1 MNKMNTGGL
10 FKRLRENKTVK
21 VIAIVTGALLVL
33 FLAFIGWIWFT
44 TLQPDQVQ
52 PASVNNSD
60 SAPPISEEDQLKLLN
75 WNVQFMAGKGY
86 DFYYEGGEDTRPTPE
101 DIDETTEEVAR
112 IIREEDPDVILLQ
125 EVDDGAKRTDHED
138 QLAKLMEKLPDDYG
152 SHASTFYWK
161 AAFSLH
167 PKIMGSVGMK
177 LSVIS
182 KYKMETARRHQ
193 LALKPDNW
201 FVRQFDLKRAV
212 LEVRF
217 PRKEGEDL
225 VVFNTHLTAF
235 AFGSNVRERQVKEIK
250 GLLEDRSK
258 EGNPWLIAGDFNL
271 RPPGKGE
278 GEGDNEAIK
287 SLFADYRAV
296 PGYEE
301 VNGPNPEDWYTHF
314 PNDPEI
320 TGPDRTIDYFFLSDS
335 VSLGDHYV
343 RREGTLE
350 TSDHLPVIAEVRVNQ

>member
-1 MNKMNTGGL
+1 MNTKGYL
-10 FKRLRENKTVK
+10 KSSRARKSLK
-21 VIAIVTGALLVL
+21 VIGILTAAILVL
-33 FLAFIGWIWFT
+33 FLAFIGWIWST

-52 PASVNNSD
+52 PASVNSSK
-60 SAPPISEEDQLKLLN
+60 SAPRISPGDELKLLN

-86 DFYYEGGEDTRPTPE
+86 DFYYEGGEDTRPTSE
-101 DIDETTEEVAR
+101 DIEETTEEVAR
-112 IIREEDPDVILLQ
+112 VIRQENPDVILLQ

-138 QLAKLMEKLPDDYG
+138 QLEKLMEKLPDEYR

-161 AAFSLH
+161 AAFSPH

-177 LSVIS
+177 LSLIS
-182 KYKMETARRHQ
+182 KYKMETAQRHQ
-193 LALKPDNW
+193 LALKPDSW

-235 AFGSNVRERQVKEIK
+235 AFGSNVRELQVKQIK
-250 GLLEDRSK
+250 GLLEARS
-258 EGNPWLIAGDFNL
+258 ESGNPWLIAGDFNL
-271 RPPGKGE
+271 RPPGKGS
-278 GEGDNEAIK
+278 GQGDNEAIK
-287 SLFADYRAV
+287 SLFDDYRAV

-320 TGPDRTIDYFFLSDS
+320 TGPDRTIDYYFLSDS

-343 RREGTLE
+343 RREKALE
-350 TSDHLPVIAEVRVNQ
+350 TSDHLPVIAEVRIN

>member
-1 MNKMNTGGL
+1 MEI
-10 FKRLRENKTVK
+10 REKFEKIKKNKTVRVLTG
-21 VIAIVTGALLVL
+21 VIGTLLVL
-33 FLAFIGWIWFT
+33 FLAFVGWIWFT

-52 PASVNNSD
+52 PASVSRGED
-60 SAPPISEEDQLKLLN
+60 LPPASKKDEIKLMS

-86 DFYYEGGEDTRPTPE
+86 HFYFGGGSDTRPSSE
-101 DIDETTEEVAR
+101 DIAETTEEVAR
-112 IIREEDPDVILLQ
+112 VIKDEDPDIILLQ

-138 QLAKLMEKLPDDYG
+138 QLENLLAKLPDEYG
-152 SHASTFYWK
+152 SHASAFYWK
-161 AAFSLH
+161 AAFSPH

-182 KYKMETARRHQ
+182 KFRIENAFRHQ

-201 FVRQFDLKRAV
+201 FVRQFDLKRAA

-217 PRKEGEDL
+217 PRQEGGDL

-235 AFGSNVRERQVKEIK
+235 AYGSDVRQRQLKEIQ
-250 GLLEDRSK
+250 GLLEEKSK
-258 EGNPWLIAGDFNL
+258 DGSPWVIGGDFNL
-271 RPPGKGE
+271 RPPGRGDDGGTGE
-278 GEGDNEAIK
+278 VIK
-287 SLFADYRAV
+287 PLFESYRAI

-314 PNDPEI
+314 PNDPKI
-320 TGPDRTIDYFFLSDS
+320 TGPDKTIDYFFLSNS

-343 RREGTLE
+343 RQEGTLE
-350 TSDHLPVIAEVRVNQ
+350 TSDHLPVIAEVRIN